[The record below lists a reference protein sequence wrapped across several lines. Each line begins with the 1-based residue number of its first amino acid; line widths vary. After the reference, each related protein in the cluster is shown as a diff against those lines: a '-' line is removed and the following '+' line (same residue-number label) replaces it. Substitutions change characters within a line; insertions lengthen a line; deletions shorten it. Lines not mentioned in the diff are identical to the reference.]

1 MLSEQ
6 PRRRKQPRV
15 HHLDI
20 ARLHPA
26 ETKADRL
33 ATLEE
38 LRDRG
43 VLSQPEYELQRNEVL
58 DEI

>member
-6 PRRRKQPRV
+6 PRKRQPRV

-38 LRDRG
+38 LHARG
-43 VLSQPEYELQRNEVL
+43 VLSDAEYELQRNEVL

>member
-6 PRRRKQPRV
+6 PRRKQPRI
-15 HHLDI
+15 HPLDI

-26 ETKADRL
+26 EKKADRL

-38 LRDRG
+38 LHDRG
-43 VLSQPEYELQRNEVL
+43 VLSDAEYELQRNEVL

>member
-6 PRRRKQPRV
+6 PRKRQTRV

-38 LRDRG
+38 LHTRG
-43 VLSQPEYELQRNEVL
+43 VLSDAEYELQRNEVL